1 MHSSFD
7 ISTKIETPSPPNF
20 DESGNGFPSMVQQS
34 ILPVILVRILTL
46 LPRLGDS
53 ADIISQDIVF
63 MKYNDLRLNAVMK
76 QV

>member
-1 MHSSFD
+1 
-7 ISTKIETPSPPNF
+7 
-20 DESGNGFPSMVQQS
+20 MVQQS

-53 ADIISQDIVF
+53 ADIICQDIVF
-63 MKYNDLRLNAVMK
+63 MKYNDLRLNAVMN